1 MRNAKWNKYEATLL
15 IDGYKKV
22 ANGHASV
29 KEVAMRISERI
40 RPSNLQDCDTY
51 RNVNGITL
59 QLGAIQFLMTDGAH
73 GISHVSNLFR
83 EIVKL
88 YKEDPTEFARLLD
101 EARQSY
107 PNKIF

>member
-1 MRNAKWNKYEATLL
+1 MRNLKWNKYEAALL
-15 IDGYKKV
+15 LDGYNRV
-22 ANGHASV
+22 ANGNASIQ
-29 KEVAMRISERI
+29 EVAMRVSERI
-40 RPSNLQDCDTY
+40 RPSNLQDSETY

-83 EIVKL
+83 EIVRL

-101 EARQSY
+101 EAKQRY

>member
-59 QLGAIQFLMTDGAH
+59 QLGAIQFLMSDGAH

-83 EIVKL
+83 EMVKL
-88 YKEDPTEFARLLD
+88 YNEDSTEFAKILE
-101 EARQSY
+101 EAEHRY
-107 PNKIF
+107 PNKII